1 MWTRRA
7 SNEHAARSPIYVN
20 ANLVNANLADNQMS
34 MFLRW
39 RLLPLVFIVCVL
51 RGSAAE
57 WNAVA
62 AAGYL
67 DSRATWWESW
77 PPSQRDHST
86 VCVSCHT
93 MLPYALSRPRLG
105 STLHEKNMPDAERTM
120 LRNVEKRVS
129 LWGEVAPYYLDAT
142 SGPGKSKE
150 SRSTEA
156 VLNTLILA
164 SNDRA
169 SNDRASNDKGRKQ
182 LAPITRTAFAAAWA
196 LQIKSGD
203 RAGAWDWQIFH
214 LSPWEASESQYQG
227 ATFMA
232 LAVGWAP
239 AHYRRD
245 PEIQANWQLLR
256 SYLKRE
262 CGAQPLLNRI
272 VLLWASARVPEL
284 LSKQERQEL
293 IGAILKEQQT
303 DGGWSLASLGNW
315 KRSDHTPQETASDGY
330 ATGLITLALEQT
342 PTRRAQEACASGRSW
357 LENHQNRADGSW
369 RAYSLNKKRDLTTD
383 VGRFMTDAAT
393 GYAVL
398 ALADKH

>member
-7 SNEHAARSPIYVN
+7 SNGRAARSPICSN
-20 ANLVNANLADNQMS
+20 TDLADNQMS
-34 MFLRW
+34 MSLRW

-67 DSRATWWESW
+67 DSRATWWEGW
-77 PPSQRDHST
+77 PPAQRDHST

-105 STLHEKNMPDAERTM
+105 SRLHEKNMPDPERTM

-164 SNDRA
+164 SNDR
-169 SNDRASNDKGRKQ
+169 GRKQ
-182 LAPITRTAFAAAWA
+182 LEPITRTAFAAAWA
-196 LQIKSGD
+196 LQIKSGE

-272 VLLWASARVPEL
+272 VLLWASAKVPGL
-284 LSKQERQEL
+284 LSKQERQKL
-293 IGAILKEQQT
+293 IEAILKEQQT

-342 PTRRAQEACASGRSW
+342 HARRAQEACASGRSW

-398 ALADKH
+398 ALADQR